1 MLYLFFFFFLSGFS
15 QYENLTLKFS
25 QKYTVILLYIKPS
38 KRVFIMA
45 VKYTQKE
52 LEWFKQEYLS
62 GRTVEEISTD
72 TGHSISNIKR
82 ALAEAEVIY
91 LSWYKTKKEDE
102 ILQLLRHM
110 NVEYADLCNIL
121 GK

>member
-1 MLYLFFFFFLSGFS
+1 
-15 QYENLTLKFS
+15 
-25 QKYTVILLYIKPS
+25 
-38 KRVFIMA
+38 MA